1 MQYWG
6 HTYTKS
12 MFLVYLD
19 LLRTDVL
26 YFIWQAP
33 IPTHPLVLWYSRLQV
48 AFALGPS
55 LPLGSSSPL
64 RPLDFIPFSTQG
76 SQASQLG

>member
-12 MFLVYLD
+12 MFLVYLN

-26 YFIWQAP
+26 YFIWQP
-33 IPTHPLVLWYSRLQV
+33 YTQPQLVLSYSSHQV

-55 LPLGSSSPL
+55 LPLGYSAPL
-64 RPLDFIPFSTQG
+64 RPLDFILFSTQD